1 MEYLSVRIDPA
12 SVSASGEALSK
23 KQVFEIL
30 AQKAAQSYS
39 LDAQVVRDQLHEREA
54 LGSTGFGGGVAIPH
68 ARINGLDKSV
78 GLFIRLAE
86 PIGFDAHDDQNVDL
100 IFGLLSPQQGS
111 ADHLKALAEVSR
123 FLRDET
129 TLTKLRGAAS
139 DDALYVLLTGQK
151 DQQAA

>member
-1 MEYLSVRIDPA
+1 MEYLSVHTVPA
-12 SVSASGEALSK
+12 AVTASGSALSK
-23 KQVFEIL
+23 KQVFEML
-30 AQKAAQSYS
+30 AEKAAQSYRLDS
-39 LDAQVVRDQLHEREA
+39 RLVLDALHERES
-54 LGSTGFGGGVAIPH
+54 LGSTGFGGAVAIPH
-68 ARINGLDKSV
+68 ARIKGLNKSV

-86 PIGFDAHDDQNVDL
+86 PIGFDAHDGQDVDL

-111 ADHLKALAEVSR
+111 ADHLKALAEISR

-129 TLTKLRGAAS
+129 TLAKLRGAAS